1 MQLVKG
7 ILALALAEAVLARDS
22 LGCFSEIDTSVS
34 KGFGQYQTQSEC
46 ASKCGKDYPYVAIID
61 GGTCFCLSSLPTSNQ
76 VDDSECNVQCNGFG
90 QVNCGGAN
98 AYTVFTGAGRSSQVP
113 SLLTSSRALAST
125 SVPENS
131 ATSSSP
137 ASGTSGSVVSPSGGQ
152 NSGSSTASPKK
163 PAGDGTSGGA
173 SNVGPIVRGL
183 VVLVLIG
190 VGVFFFLRHR
200 KLADDGDDDDEG
212 VFYKKGASTAPN
224 SFADSVKAPSTFSNP
239 AFNRPMSNPFLHPS
253 DDSANQK
260 ISHTDLTDP
269 RLNPMLMGSRPLSVG
284 SLADEADYSR
294 KILTVHNP

>member
-173 SNVGPIVRGL
+173 SNVGPIVGGL
-183 VVLVLIG
+183 VGGLVALVLIG

-200 KLADDGDDDDEG
+200 KLADDGDDDDDG
-212 VFYKKGASTAPN
+212 VF
-224 SFADSVKAPSTFSNP
+224 
-239 AFNRPMSNPFLHPS
+239 
-253 DDSANQK
+253 
-260 ISHTDLTDP
+260 
-269 RLNPMLMGSRPLSVG
+269 
-284 SLADEADYSR
+284 
-294 KILTVHNP
+294 